1 MKFLNIDQIIKLDAN
16 NSKMYIKEILKANK
30 NEWLSF
36 AKGIANSVVITQQNI
51 PQFSNMNDATAN
63 VVSVILRNGND
74 GFSFQRIGKY
84 LLPKGKKTGAYTKY
98 GENHSKFAS
107 LLGLTLIHEDNKT
120 KRVYVTEFGKAFNS
134 ITDNEKKDVVSKL
147 LLLIPYINKIIF
159 LNEEI
164 DIKEDL
170 KKYLSS
176 STAVR
181 RGSNINTI
189 IKYLREYF
197 VCEEYYYLKRTK
209 K

>member
-1 MKFLNIDQIIKLDAN
+1 MKYLNIDQIIKLDAN
-16 NSKMYIKEILKANK
+16 NSKTYIKKILRADK

-36 AKGIANSVVITQQNI
+36 AKGLTNSIAVTQQNI
-51 PQFSNMNDATAN
+51 PQFSNINDATVN
-63 VVSVILRNGND
+63 VVSVVLRNGNE

-84 LLPKGKKTGAYTKY
+84 LLPKGKKAGAYTKY

-107 LLGLTLIHEDNKT
+107 LLGLAIIQENNKT
-120 KRVYVTEFGKAFNS
+120 KRVYITEFGKAFNS
-134 ITDNEKKDVVSKL
+134 INDNEKKDIITKL

-159 LNEEI
+159 LNEKI

-189 IKYLREYF
+189 IKYLRECF
-197 VCEEYYYLKRTK
+197 VCEDYYYLKRIIE
-209 K
+209 